1 MANHLTV
8 NNKKQFTDVTTILN
22 SPTNRS
28 KLQNYIDE
36 VVRTKTQILDK
47 NEHIK
52 SIKDVA
58 VEELNIEPKMFA
70 ALVSLYFNNNFE
82 QKRDEL
88 LKLEAAINALMQ
100 TSVSDG
106 E

>member
-1 MANHLTV
+1 MANNLTV